1 MSVQNEIERIN
12 NNVQAA
18 LSVVADAGVS
28 VPENANSNNLPAAV
42 SALANEK
49 QDKLTGT
56 KGQIVGF
63 DSDGKPVAQDK
74 TSYGVATLGAD
85 GKLTGTQVPM
95 QQIIAVTNAAE
106 YSATATYALGDYCTY
121 DGKLYRCTTVITE
134 AEAWTAAH
142 WTETTM
148 GAELVSIY
156 TTLQNKAPS
165 GFGYGDTQNIVFWD
179 DEDGTKLEQALDAR
193 FAPSSMRDK
202 VFRANLVDYPICKVS
217 GNGGF
222 ADILADSNNDS
233 NGYPN
238 GILIV
243 YYARSGSV
251 NGPAMATKQK
261 INGTWYPWEYVN
273 PPMEL
278 GKEYRTTERYLGKPV
293 YVKVVDC
300 GQCPA
305 SGFKDIQFDTSGV
318 ALPIRCYGNWTYGG
332 RSTIPFETHNS
343 DRMVVGMLGTTIRIT
358 TGGDNFSSHT
368 CTVTAYYTKTTD

>member
-156 TTLQNKAPS
+156 TTLQNKADAS
-165 GFGYGDTQNIVFWD
+165 HTHD
-179 DEDGTKLEQALDAR
+179 DRYYTETEVNDLLSEK
-193 FAPSSMRDK
+193 AP
-202 VFRANLVDYPICKVS
+202 AY
-217 GNGGF
+217 
-222 ADILADSNNDS
+222 
-233 NGYPN
+233 
-238 GILIV
+238 
-243 YYARSGSV
+243 
-251 NGPAMATKQK
+251 
-261 INGTWYPWEYVN
+261 
-273 PPMEL
+273 
-278 GKEYRTTERYLGKPV
+278 
-293 YVKVVDC
+293 
-300 GQCPA
+300 
-305 SGFKDIQFDTSGV
+305 
-318 ALPIRCYGNWTYGG
+318 TYGTEDLTAG
-332 RSTIPFETHNS
+332 TSPLETGKLYF
-343 DRMVVGMLGTTIRIT
+343 V
-358 TGGDNFSSHT
+358 
-368 CTVTAYYTKTTD
+368 YE

>member
-63 DSDGKPVAQDK
+63 DSDGKPVALDK
-74 TSYGVATLGAD
+74 TSYGVATLGAN

-156 TTLQNKAPS
+156 TTLQNKADLDES
-165 GFGYGDTQNIVFWD
+165 GKV
-179 DEDGTKLEQALDAR
+179 
-193 FAPSSMRDK
+193 PSSQLPDM
-202 VFRANLVDYPICKVS
+202 DY
-217 GNGGF
+217 
-222 ADILADSNNDS
+222 A
-233 NGYPN
+233 
-238 GILIV
+238 
-243 YYARSGSV
+243 
-251 NGPAMATKQK
+251 PA
-261 INGTWYPWEYVN
+261 Y
-273 PPMEL
+273 
-278 GKEYRTTERYLGKPV
+278 
-293 YVKVVDC
+293 
-300 GQCPA
+300 
-305 SGFKDIQFDTSGV
+305 
-318 ALPIRCYGNWTYGG
+318 TYGTEDLTAG
-332 RSTIPFETHNS
+332 TSPLETGKLYF
-343 DRMVVGMLGTTIRIT
+343 V
-358 TGGDNFSSHT
+358 
-368 CTVTAYYTKTTD
+368 YE